1 MKNIDVLLKEY
12 NLTRYRIAEVSPYAT
27 QQRLSVANDKNVDKY
42 KVDIIIALSEGITQ
56 LTGEKKTPGEIL
68 DSLINIQ
75 KNRKEELE
83 MDKIKELQADLE
95 RANRQESITIWN
107 NKVEFFENLRQNNEP
122 GVEWEEMFKDSLGN
136 FSNEEPVI
144 ECENGNGE
152 PTYFTVNDFTDIYD
166 YFK

>member
-1 MKNIDVLLKEY
+1 MFPIIHVEKIK
-12 NLTRYRIAEVSPYAT
+12 
-27 QQRLSVANDKNVDKY
+27 
-42 KVDIIIALSEGITQ
+42 KV
-56 LTGEKKTPGEIL
+56 L
-68 DSLINIQ
+68 DSEVTSYRLAKELSMSRAAIEKYRNGQLDIMNMKLSNALKFQ
-75 KNRKEELE
+75 SYYNKRNEELE
-83 MDKIKELQADLE
+83 MDKIKELQADLK
-95 RANRQESITIWN
+95 RANHQESITIWN
-107 NKVEFFENLRQNNEP
+107 NKSEFFENLRQNNEP